1 MFKAE
6 SWLRLLQDWRVFAEG
21 LGQTVKASGLALL
34 LALAIGVVVG
44 VLSVAPW
51 SPVRRLARAYVEF
64 FQNTPL
70 VVHAFFLYY
79 GLPHL
84 GVVLPELWV
93 GVLALGIYTGA
104 YISEAVRAGIQ
115 SVHRG
120 QLEAAYSQG
129 FTYIEAMR
137 YVVLPQAFRVVM
149 PPLTN
154 QMVNLIKN
162 SAVLALIAGG
172 DLMYQADGWS
182 SVNFLYRQAYV
193 VTGLLYLALT
203 LPLAALA
210 RRLEQRLKGTVSR
223 EVPL

>member
-1 MFKAE
+1 MFDLE
-6 SWLRLLQDWRVFAEG
+6 DWLTLLRDWRYFAEG

-34 LALAIGVVVG
+34 LALGIGVVVG

-51 SPVRRLARAYVEF
+51 RPVRGLTRVYVEF

-84 GVVLPELWV
+84 GISLPVLAV
-93 GVLALGIYTGA
+93 GVLALGVYTGA
-104 YISEAVRAGIQ
+104 YISEVIRAGIQ
-115 SVHRG
+115 SIHRG

-129 FTYIEAMR
+129 FTYLQAMR
-137 YVVLPQAFRVVM
+137 YIILPQAFRVVM

-162 SAVLALIAGG
+162 SAVLAMIAG
-172 DLMYQADGWS
+172 DELMYRADGWS
-182 SVNFLYRQAYV
+182 SYNFLYRQAYTAV
-193 VTGLLYLALT
+193 ALLYLCLT
-203 LPLAALA
+203 LPLATVA
-210 RRLEQRLKGTVSR
+210 RRLEQRLLGRESR